1 MTRKRT
7 NRAMT
12 TQPMQR
18 MLAMAVPVI
27 LLGLA
32 AEAALGQAGLGQR
45 MRNWQLEGQHIDL
58 QGDYFLFGDS
68 ETEDGDDYELTMY
81 KGRGRARLDTE
92 GASRWDPTIGFD
104 LVRLDITTDSPDLPG
119 RLTQQRFGVGAR
131 LGEIKQWEIEAVA
144 GAGYAGDVPYNDG
157 DAVFAHATVA
167 ASKKIDERSS
177 WMVALNWN
185 GNRTFLPD
193 VPLPSVVYNK
203 RVSDQLSYALG
214 LPYSQV
220 KWTPTEKWELR
231 LAGVPVVSMNAIAI
245 YKLNRAV
252 RLYGSFNSQT
262 EAFQPAD
269 RNDGDRLFFEQ
280 RRIEAG
286 TIIGLQRWLSVRV
299 AGGYAF
305 DREFSRGW
313 HVIDAEPRLDIDAA
327 PYLRLTADL
336 RF

>member
-1 MTRKRT
+1 
-7 NRAMT
+7 
-12 TQPMQR
+12 
-18 MLAMAVPVI
+18 MLAAMVTAA
-27 LLGLA
+27 LFGLVA
-32 AEAALGQAGLGQR
+32 DAALGQAGLGQR
-45 MRNWQLEGQHIDL
+45 MRNWQLEGQHVDL
-58 QGDYFLFGDS
+58 QGDFFLFGDS

-92 GASRWDPTIGFD
+92 GTSRWQPTIGFD
-104 LVRLDITTDSPDLPG
+104 LVRLDITTDSPALPG
-119 RLTQQRFGVGAR
+119 RLTQQRIGAGLR
-131 LGEIKQWEIEAVA
+131 LGEIKGWEIEAV
-144 GAGYAGDVPYNDG
+144 GGIGYAGDVPYNDE
-157 DAVFAHATVA
+157 DAVFAHGTVA
-167 ASKKIDERSS
+167 ASKDIDESSS
-177 WMVALNWN
+177 WLVALNWD
-185 GNRTFLPD
+185 GNRSFVPD
-193 VPLPSVVYNK
+193 VPVPTVVYNK
-203 RVSDQLSYALG
+203 TVSEKLSYSIG

-269 RNDGDRLFFEQ
+269 RDDGDRLFFEQ

-286 TIIGLQRWLSVRV
+286 AIVGLQRWLSMRV

-305 DREFSRGW
+305 DQEFSRGW
-313 HVIDAEPRLDIDAA
+313 HIIDTDPQLDIDAA
-327 PYLRLTADL
+327 PYLRVTADL